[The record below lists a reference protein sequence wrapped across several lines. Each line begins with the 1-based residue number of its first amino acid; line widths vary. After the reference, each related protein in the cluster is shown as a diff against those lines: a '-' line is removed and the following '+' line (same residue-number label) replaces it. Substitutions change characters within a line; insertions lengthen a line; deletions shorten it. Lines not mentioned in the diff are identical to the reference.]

1 MKRFTDLYWQLDAT
15 TGTNE
20 KVEALREYFAAA
32 PAEDAVCAIQVLS
45 GGRQLRAVST
55 ALLREWAAEAAG
67 IPLWLVEECYAHVGD
82 LAETLALVLPS
93 SGADSGV
100 ASVSGAADSGVASVS
115 GPASENVAGPVAVGV
130 GMGLA
135 ECMRTTI
142 KELRKADDE
151 LKRATVEAV
160 WRRLAPRERIVWH
173 KLLTGGCR
181 VGVSRTLVARA
192 LAEVAGVDP
201 AVMAHRLM
209 GDGIADADS
218 YRGLMTS
225 EPTAADARR
234 PYPFFLASAIACEP
248 CDLGPPTEWSAEWKW
263 DGMRA
268 QLVRRGAD
276 ATLWS
281 RGEELVNEAFPE
293 ILVAAAKLPAG
304 TVLDGE
310 LLAVR
315 GNSLLGFAAISKRSG
330 RRRVPRKLL
339 EEVPCVF
346 VAYDLLESGGDDI
359 RELPL
364 VERRRRLELLV
375 PHPFAAGVGPP
386 GSEAAAPAADMP
398 AEPSQRLLHSPCIM
412 GDSWESLATARAAS
426 RGRGVEGLML
436 KRWTSAYGVGRVRG
450 DWWKWKIEPLEID
463 VVLLYAQAGHGRRA
477 GLHSDYTLGVWHD
490 GRLVPVAKA
499 YSGLADA
506 EIVEL
511 DRIVRAT
518 TLERHGPV
526 RVVQPTQVF
535 QMAFEGVARSTRH
548 KAGVAVRFPRI
559 VRWRRDKTPPE
570 AGTLA
575 DLVGLIDAGLDGMG
589 QAEAAP
595 QPETMP

>member
-1 MKRFTDLYWQLDAT
+1 MKRFTDLYWRLDAT
-15 TGTNE
+15 TSTND
-20 KVEALREYFAAA
+20 KVEAVRDYFAAA
-32 PAEDAVCAIQVLS
+32 PAEDAACAVRVLC

-55 ALLREWAAEAAG
+55 GLLRQWAAEAAG

-82 LAETLALVLPS
+82 LAETLALVLPDPEPTID
-93 SGADSGV
+93 GD
-100 ASVSGAADSGVASVS
+100 
-115 GPASENVAGPVAVGV
+115 GV
-130 GMGLA
+130 GLALA

-142 KELRKADDE
+142 EQLRREDDGQ
-151 LKRATVEAV
+151 KRATVEAV
-160 WRRLAPRERIVWH
+160 WKRLAPRERIVWH

-209 GDGIADADS
+209 GEAVADAEA
-218 YRGLMTS
+218 YRRLMTS
-225 EPTAADARR
+225 EATAADARR
-234 PYPFFLASAIACEP
+234 PYPFYLASALDRELGNPAGIASSV
-248 CDLGPPTEWSAEWKW
+248 DGLGPAADWIAEWKW

-268 QLVRRGAD
+268 QLVWRNGT

-293 ILVAAAKLPAG
+293 IVAAAAALPAG

-315 GNSLLGFAAISKRSG
+315 GDILLGFAALSKRSG

-346 VAYDLLESGGDDI
+346 VAYDLLESDSADI
-359 RELPL
+359 RGLTLEERRWRLLSILPL
-364 VERRRRLELLV
+364 
-375 PHPFAAGVGPP
+375 PFTAGT
-386 GSEAAAPAADMP
+386 AAASASFGNVAGRLPD
-398 AEPSQRLLHSPCIM
+398 RLLHSPLVG
-412 GDSWESLATARAAS
+412 GDSWPALAAARALS
-426 RGRGVEGLML
+426 RLRGVEGLML
-436 KRWTSAYGVGRVRG
+436 KRRSSAYAVGRVRG
-450 DWWKWKIEPLEID
+450 DWWKWKNEPLEID
-463 VVLLYAQAGHGRRA
+463 AVLLDAQAGHGRRA
-477 GLHSDYTLGVWHD
+477 GLHSDYTLGVWHE
-490 GRLVPVAKA
+490 GQLVRVAKA
-499 YSGLADA
+499 YSGLTDA
-506 EIVEL
+506 EIGEL

-518 TLERHGPV
+518 TLNRHGPV

-535 QMAFEGVARSTRH
+535 QLAFEGVSRSTRH

-559 VRWRRDKTPPE
+559 VRWRRDKSPTE

-575 DLVGLIDAGLDGMG
+575 DLMRHIDAGPHAL
-589 QAEAAP
+589 QTPPEAAP
-595 QPETMP
+595 

>member
-1 MKRFTDLYWQLDAT
+1 MKRFTDLYWRLDAT
-15 TGTNE
+15 SSTTE
-20 KVEALREYFAAA
+20 KVAALRDYFTAAT
-32 PAEDAVCAIQVLS
+32 PADAACALRVLC

-55 ALLREWAAEAAG
+55 TLLRQWAAEAAG

-82 LAETLALVLPS
+82 LAETLALVLPQP
-93 SGADSGV
+93 
-100 ASVSGAADSGVASVS
+100 
-115 GPASENVAGPVAVGV
+115 GPDVGTDGV
-130 GMGLA
+130 GLGLA
-135 ECMRTTI
+135 ECMQTTI
-142 KELRKADDE
+142 EALRGASDDV
-151 LKRATVEAV
+151 KRDTVERV
-160 WRRLAPRERIVWH
+160 WQRLAARERIVWH

-181 VGVSRTLVARA
+181 VGVSQTLVARA
-192 LAEVAGVDP
+192 LAEVAGVEP

-209 GDGIADADS
+209 GTGVTDAES
-218 YRGLMTS
+218 YAEAMTS
-225 EPTAADARR
+225 GPTMADARR
-234 PYPFFLASAIACEP
+234 PYPFFLASALEGEP
-248 CDLGPPTEWSAEWKW
+248 GEFGPTTDWIAEWKW

-268 QLVRRGAD
+268 QLVRRGGD

-293 ILVAAAKLPAG
+293 IVAAAAMIPDG

-315 GNSLLGFAAISKRSG
+315 GNSLLGFAAVSKRSG

-339 EEVPCVF
+339 TEVPCIF
-346 VAYDLLESGGDDI
+346 VAYDLLEHDGTDI
-359 RELPL
+359 RGLPL
-364 VERRRRLELLV
+364 AERRMRLESLV
-375 PHPFAAGVGPP
+375 PLPCTAVAG
-386 GSEAAAPAADMP
+386 PAANATVAVP
-398 AEPSQRLLHSPCIM
+398 LESATVPPPQLLHSPRVA
-412 GDSWESLATARAAS
+412 GDSWDALAAARATS

-436 KRWTSAYGVGRVRG
+436 KRRSSPYGVGRVRG

-463 VVLLYAQAGHGRRA
+463 VVMLYAQAGHGRRA

-518 TLERHGPV
+518 TLDKHGPV

-535 QMAFEGVARSTRH
+535 QLAFEGISRSTRH

-575 DLVGLIDAGLDGMG
+575 DLVRLIDAGTF
-589 QAEAAP
+589 AAAP
-595 QPETMP
+595 LSEVQP

>member
-1 MKRFTDLYWQLDAT
+1 MKRFTDLYWRLDAT
-15 TGTNE
+15 TSTNE
-20 KVEALREYFAAA
+20 KVESLREYFAAA
-32 PAEDAVCAIQVLS
+32 VPEDAACAIDVLS

-67 IPLWLVEECYAHVGD
+67 IPLWLLEECYAHVGD
-82 LAETLALVLPS
+82 LAETLALVLPPP
-93 SGADSGV
+93 
-100 ASVSGAADSGVASVS
+100 AADSA
-115 GPASENVAGPVAVGV
+115 ADGV

-135 ECMRTTI
+135 ECMQTTI
-142 KELRKADDE
+142 VELRGADDSR
-151 LKRATVEAV
+151 KRATVERV
-160 WRRLAPRERIVWH
+160 WQRLAPRERIVWH

-192 LAEVAGVDP
+192 LAEVVGVDP

-209 GDGIADADS
+209 GQTRTDADA
-218 YRGLMTS
+218 YRSLMTS
-225 EPTAADARR
+225 EPTAADTRR
-234 PYPFFLASAIACEP
+234 PYPFFLASAVECEP
-248 CDLGPPTEWSAEWKW
+248 HDLGPVTDWIAEWKW

-268 QLVRRGAD
+268 QLVRRGDD

-293 ILVAAAKLPAG
+293 IVAAAAALPAG

-315 GNSLLGFAAISKRSG
+315 NDAILGFAAVSKRSG

-346 VAYDLLESGGDDI
+346 VAYDLLEDDGTDI
-359 RELPL
+359 RGLPM
-364 VERRRRLELLV
+364 VERRRRLESIV
-375 PHPFAAGVGPP
+375 PLPCTAVVGPSGGTAAGTIAGT
-386 GSEAAAPAADMP
+386 AASP
-398 AEPSQRLLHSPCIM
+398 QRLLHSPCVG
-412 GDSWESLATARAAS
+412 GDSWESLAAS
-426 RGRGVEGLML
+426 RSTSRERGVEGIML
-436 KRWTSAYGVGRVRG
+436 KRRGSSYGVGRARG

-463 VVLLYAQAGHGRRA
+463 AVLLYAQAGHGRRA

-506 EIVEL
+506 EIVEI

-535 QMAFEGVARSTRH
+535 QLAFEGISRSTRH
-548 KAGVAVRFPRI
+548 KSGVAVRFPRL
-559 VRWRRDKTPPE
+559 VRWRRDKTPSE
-570 AGTLA
+570 AGTLD
-575 DLVGLIDAGLDGMG
+575 DLLRLVDAGMTGAAADP
-589 QAEAAP
+589 EAVP
-595 QPETMP
+595 

>member
-1 MKRFTDLYWQLDAT
+1 VKRFTDLYWRLDAT

-20 KVEALREYFAAA
+20 KVDALREYFATA
-32 PAEDAVCAIQVLS
+32 PAEDAACAIKVLS

-82 LAETLALVLPS
+82 LAETLALVLPHP
-93 SGADSGV
+93 GPD
-100 ASVSGAADSGVASVS
+100 AAT
-115 GPASENVAGPVAVGV
+115 EGV

-135 ECMRTTI
+135 ECMQTTI
-142 KELRKADDE
+142 VELRRAGDE
-151 LKRATVEAV
+151 QKRATVEHV
-160 WRRLAPRERIVWH
+160 WQRLAPRERIVWH

-209 GDGIADADS
+209 GEARADADS
-218 YRGLMTS
+218 YRSLMTS

-234 PYPFFLASAIACEP
+234 PYPFFLASAVECAP
-248 CDLGPPTEWSAEWKW
+248 SDLGAAADWIAEWKW

-281 RGEELVNEAFPE
+281 RGEELVNESFPE
-293 ILVAAAKLPAG
+293 IIAAAAALPAG

-315 GNSLLGFAAISKRSG
+315 GDVILGFAAISKRSG
-330 RRRVPRKLL
+330 RRRVPRKLI

-346 VAYDLLESGGDDI
+346 VAYDLLEVDGIDI
-359 RELPL
+359 RGLPL
-364 VERRRRLELLV
+364 AERRTRLESIV
-375 PHPFAAGVGPP
+375 PLPCTAGGRPV
-386 GSEAAAPAADMP
+386 AADG
-398 AEPSQRLLHSPCIM
+398 AAVVAIAATEPPPLQHSPCIE
-412 GDSWESLATARAAS
+412 GESWESLAAARSMS
-426 RGRGVEGLML
+426 RDRGVEGLML
-436 KRWTSAYGVGRVRG
+436 KRRSSAYGVGRVRG

-463 VVLLYAQAGHGRRA
+463 AVLLYAQAGHGRRA

-499 YSGLADA
+499 YSGLTDA

-535 QMAFEGVARSTRH
+535 QLAFEGISRSTRH

-570 AGTLA
+570 AGRLA
-575 DLVGLIDAGLDGMG
+575 DLMQLIEMG
-589 QAEAAP
+589 SVDAAP
-595 QPETMP
+595 HPEAMP

>member
-1 MKRFTDLYWQLDAT
+1 MKRFTDLYWRLDAT
-15 TGTNE
+15 TSTNE

-32 PAEDAVCAIQVLS
+32 SPEDAACAIEVLS

-82 LAETLALVLPS
+82 LAETLALVLPHA
-93 SGADSGV
+93 GAD
-100 ASVSGAADSGVASVS
+100 AAA
-115 GPASENVAGPVAVGV
+115 EGV

-142 KELRKADDE
+142 VELRAADDE
-151 LKRATVEAV
+151 QKRATVEHV
-160 WRRLAPRERIVWH
+160 WQRLAPRERIVWH

-209 GDGIADADS
+209 GQPRADAES
-218 YRGLMTS
+218 YRSLMTS

-234 PYPFFLASAIACEP
+234 PYPFFLASAIECEP
-248 CDLGPPTEWSAEWKW
+248 SDLGSVTDWIAEWKW

-281 RGEELVNEAFPE
+281 RGEELVNESFPE
-293 ILVAAAKLPAG
+293 IVTAAAMIPAG

-315 GNSLLGFAAISKRSG
+315 DDALLGFAAVSKRSG
-330 RRRVPRKLL
+330 RRRVPKKLL

-346 VAYDLLESGGDDI
+346 VAYDLLEVDGIDI
-359 RELPL
+359 RGLPL
-364 VERRRRLELLV
+364 AERRTRLESIV
-375 PHPFAAGVGPP
+375 PLPFTPGAGPV
-386 GSEAAAPAADMP
+386 AADG
-398 AEPSQRLLHSPCIM
+398 ATVIETAAVTSRLLHSPRVI
-412 GDSWESLATARAAS
+412 GDSWECLATARATS
-426 RGRGVEGLML
+426 RDRGVEGLML
-436 KRWTSAYGVGRVRG
+436 KRRSSPYGVGRVRG

-463 VVLLYAQAGHGRRA
+463 AVLLYAQAGHGRRA
-477 GLHSDYTLGVWHD
+477 GLHSDYTLGVWHE

-499 YSGLADA
+499 YSGLADT

-535 QMAFEGVARSTRH
+535 QLAFEGISRSTRH

-559 VRWRRDKTPPE
+559 VRWRREKTPPE
-570 AGTLA
+570 AGALA
-575 DLVGLIDAGLDGMG
+575 DLIRLIEIGSVN
-589 QAEAAP
+589 AAADP
-595 QPETMP
+595 GAMP